1 MLIQFGVHQRFESFT
16 AVLTSSPA
24 APSEAEVM
32 SEKLNAL
39 GAVHFEPVGAN
50 QVLLVENR
58 VVGAEEPE
66 VLKLKQT
73 NKKLLSQLFFR
84 TNTIHI

>member
-1 MLIQFGVHQRFESFT
+1 MIT
-16 AVLTSSPA
+16 AVLTSSPT
-24 APSEAEVM
+24 APSEAEVV

-73 NKKLLSQLFFR
+73 KKL
-84 TNTIHI
+84 